1 MASVKALLVQEVRT
15 IAPKLTVKDVE
26 DLLTLNHE
34 QLVKVLT
41 DYKRS
46 RRLNKATVTALVKFL
61 NGLAP
66 FVDLVLGIATV
77 W

>member
-1 MASVKALLVQEVRT
+1 MVLKEALIREVRH

-26 DLLTLNHE
+26 DLLVLNHE

-46 RRLNKATVTALVKFL
+46 RKLNKATVTALVKFL

-66 FVDLVLGIATV
+66 FVSLIRGIASV